1 MIIESCVMMRIK
13 CILKYLFFSIL
24 LFPMLLMIVWSF
36 TSAWPWPRLLP
47 QGLTFRAYSYMF
59 DPTTQVLRILFDSVI
74 LSSVVTILTLSIS
87 IPAARAL
94 AFYQFRGKSVVKVLL
109 LLPLIVPTLTV
120 AMGIHLRFLQLGLA
134 NTFLGVVLVHV
145 IPGIPYGVKI
155 LLSIFELNGN
165 RIEAQA
171 RTLGAS
177 SFQVLRYVTLPL
189 ITPGLITAGSIIY
202 IVSFSQ
208 YFITFLI
215 GGGRVVTFAMFLFP
229 FVRAGDRTMASAL
242 SIGFILSIAVV
253 LFITEK
259 IVGNFYEK
267 SSRYY
272 V

>member
-1 MIIESCVMMRIK
+1 
-13 CILKYLFFSIL
+13 
-24 LFPMLLMIVWSF
+24 
-36 TSAWPWPRLLP
+36 
-47 QGLTFRAYSYMF
+47 MF
-59 DPTTQVLRILFDSVI
+59 DPTTRVLKILIDSVI
-74 LSSVVTILTLSIS
+74 LSSVVTALTLSIS

-94 AFYQFRGKSVVKVLL
+94 AFYSFKGKSVAKVLI
-109 LLPLIVPTLTV
+109 LLPLIVPMLSV
-120 AMGIHLRFLQLGLA
+120 AMGIHLRFIQWGLA
-134 NTFLGVVLVHV
+134 NSFWGVVLIHV

-155 LLSIFELNGN
+155 LLSVFELNGN

-177 SFQVLRYVTLPL
+177 PFQVIRYVTLPL
-189 ITPGLITAGSIIY
+189 IAPGLIIAGSIIY
-202 IVSFSQ
+202 IASFSQ

-229 FVRAGDRTMASAL
+229 FVESGDRTMASAL
-242 SIGFILSIAVV
+242 SIGFILSITLV

-267 SSRYY
+267 SSQYY

>member
-1 MIIESCVMMRIK
+1 MRIK
-13 CILKYLFFSIL
+13 CILRYLILVALFF
-24 LFPMLLMIVWSF
+24 PLLMMIGWSIA
-36 TSAWPWPRLLP
+36 SSWPWPRLIPL
-47 QGLTFRAYSYMF
+47 GLTLRAYSFMF
-59 DPTTQVLRILFDSVI
+59 DPTTRVLKILIDSVI
-74 LSSVVTILTLSIS
+74 LSSVVTALTLSIS

-94 AFYQFRGKSVVKVLL
+94 AFYSFKGKSVAKVLI
-109 LLPLIVPTLTV
+109 LLPLIVPMLSV
-120 AMGIHLRFLQLGLA
+120 AMGIHLRFIQWGLA
-134 NTFLGVVLVHV
+134 NSFWGVVLIHV

-155 LLSIFELNGN
+155 LLSVFELNGN

-177 SFQVLRYVTLPL
+177 PFQVIRYVTLPL
-189 ITPGLITAGSIIY
+189 IAPGLIIAGSIIY
-202 IVSFSQ
+202 IASFSQ

-229 FVRAGDRTMASAL
+229 FVESGDRTMASAL
-242 SIGFILSIAVV
+242 SIGFILSITLV

-267 SSRYY
+267 SSQYY